1 MVYGNIINKIPLQ
14 KTSQLLMDLSKQKG
28 MKFKK
33 LDDKDLEDYFIKKNI
48 DDGRKSG
55 YTTREKVMNTLKK

>member
-1 MVYGNIINKIPLQ
+1 METLLIKSRSK
-14 KTSQLLMDLSKQKG
+14 KTSQLLMDLSKQMG

-55 YTTREKVMNTLKK
+55 YTTREKVMNALKK

>member
-1 MVYGNIINKIPLQ
+1 METLIIKSRSK
-14 KTSQLLMDLSKQKG
+14 KTSQLLMDLSKQMG

-33 LDDKDLEDYFIKKNI
+33 IEDKDLEDYFIKKNI

-55 YTTREKVMNTLKK
+55 YTSREKVMNALKK

>member
-1 MVYGNIINKIPLQ
+1 METLLIKSRSK
-14 KTSQLLMDLSKQKG
+14 KTSQLLMDLSKEMG

-48 DDGRKSG
+48 DEGRKSG
-55 YTTREKVMNTLKK
+55 YASREKVMNALKK

>member
-1 MVYGNIINKIPLQ
+1 
-14 KTSQLLMDLSKQKG
+14 MDLSKQKG

-55 YTTREKVMNTLKK
+55 YTTREKVMNALKK

>member
-1 MVYGNIINKIPLQ
+1 
-14 KTSQLLMDLSKQKG
+14 MDLSKQKG